1 MARGVHSLLGAVL
14 FACLLLVGTAS
25 AAELPDFTDLV
36 ERNGAAVVN
45 ISTTQKVQGG
55 PHRVPPELEG
65 TPFEDFLKR
74 FLGQRPQQE
83 RETQSLGSGVVISA
97 DGYILTNAHVIKDA
111 SKIVV
116 QFNDRR
122 QMEAELVGKDP
133 TIDIALLKVD
143 GEGLPAAEIGD
154 PSRLAVGEWVVAI
167 GAPFGFEN
175 SVTAGI
181 VSAKSRSLPNDT
193 YVPFIQTDAAVNP
206 GNSGGPL
213 FNMDGEVVGINAQIF
228 SKSGGFMGLSFAIPV
243 DIAMDAVAQIKEHGS
258 VERGWLGVHIQD
270 VSPELAES
278 FGMDKPKGALVARV
292 VPDSPAGQ
300 GGLRSGDVV
309 VAVNGEPIASASD
322 LPPKIGGFRPDEQV
336 RLTVIRGGER
346 RKVAVTVGSLAQARS
361 EGGQGRDK
369 GGGEARELLG
379 MRVGPVPSQVRER
392 LGLPA
397 ERGALVAEVAGDPAA
412 SAGVRPGDVILKLA
426 QRTVTGPDALAELIQ
441 RLPSG
446 RAVPML
452 VRRGEGALFLP
463 IRIP

>member
-1 MARGVHSLLGAVL
+1 MTDMLDGLRGLLGAAL
-14 FACLLLVGTAS
+14 IACLVMGGTAS
-25 AAELPDFTDLV
+25 AAELPDFTDMV

-45 ISTTQKVQGG
+45 ISTTQEGSKAHQ
-55 PHRVPPELEG
+55 RIPPELEG
-65 TPFEDFLKR
+65 TPFEKFFER
-74 FLGQRPQQE
+74 FLGEGPRQE
-83 RETQSLGSGVVISA
+83 REAQSLGSGVVISP
-97 DGYILTNAHVIKDA
+97 DGYVITNAHVIKNA

-133 TIDIALLKVD
+133 TTDIALLKVD
-143 GEGLPAAEIGD
+143 GSGLPAAEIGD
-154 PSRLAVGEWVVAI
+154 PSQLEVGEWVVAI

-213 FNMDGEVVGINAQIF
+213 FNMNGEVVGINAQIF
-228 SKSGGFMGLSFAIPV
+228 SKSGGFMGLSFAIPI
-243 DIAMDAVAQIKEHGS
+243 DMAMDAVEQIKEHGS
-258 VERGWLGVHIQD
+258 VKRGWLGVHIQD

-292 VPDSPAGQ
+292 IPDSPAEKA
-300 GGLRSGDVV
+300 GLKSGDVV
-309 VAVNGEPIASASD
+309 VAVEGETIGSASD
-322 LPPKIGGFRPDEQV
+322 LPPKIGTFRPGDKV
-336 RLTVIRGGER
+336 GLTVIRDGAR
-346 RKVAVTVGSLAQARS
+346 RSLTARVGSLEKARS
-361 EGGQGRDK
+361 
-369 GGGEARELLG
+369 GEDGERAAAVQEVLG
-379 MRVGPVPSQVRER
+379 MQIGPVPDRVRENM
-392 LGLPA
+392 GLPDK
-397 ERGALVAEVAGDPAA
+397 RGALVREVTGDPAA
-412 SAGVRPGDVILKLA
+412 SAGVRSGDVILKLA
-426 QRTVTGPDALAELIQ
+426 QRTITGPEHFAKLVE

-452 VRRGEGALFLP
+452 VRRGEGAVFLP